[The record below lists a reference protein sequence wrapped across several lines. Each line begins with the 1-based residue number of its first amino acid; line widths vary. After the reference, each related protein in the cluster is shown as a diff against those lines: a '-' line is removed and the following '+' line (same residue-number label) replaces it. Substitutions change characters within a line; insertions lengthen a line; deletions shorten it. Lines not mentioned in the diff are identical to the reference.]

1 MAHKH
6 TLYRSYTDFRNRSQI
21 PLPAVED
28 VAQRLLDLR
37 SPSLLAPRQLERHD
51 PRQPQRRIGMRQRL
65 LTLPGIVAILVR
77 VVWRRVPSVAE
88 VQRVLARAGLWWVS
102 PLRVRP
108 QALTTR
114 LDVLP
119 AAVLG
124 QRFAEG
130 WVRLQAQPPPRL
142 PHPRGAPV
150 RAHFPRLA
158 MVDGSTREALRKQP
172 QVLRQCEGL
181 GLAGQVRVMV
191 EALSHRPVWPQDTAD
206 AVAHDQRCAAA
217 ILAALP
223 VGGLWVFALGV
234 FSFLWCDDFT
244 DQQKCCG
251 TRMREQTADRPVPVR
266 SQGPDDRDEILQV
279 GQYHAHPCPHRLRL
293 VSVLWQGAW

>member
-1 MAHKH
+1 
-6 TLYRSYTDFRNRSQI
+6 
-21 PLPAVED
+21 VED

-37 SPSLLAPRQLERHD
+37 SPSLLAPCQRERHD
-51 PRQPQRRIGMRQRL
+51 PRQPQRRMRMRQRL
-65 LTLPGIVAILVR
+65 LTLPVIVASIVR
-77 VVWRRVPSVAE
+77 LVWRRVPSVAE
-88 VQRVLARAGLWWVS
+88 VQRVLARDGLWWVS

-108 QALTTR
+108 QARTKR
-114 LDVLP
+114 LAVLP

-124 QRFAEG
+124 PLFAEV

-191 EALSHRPVWPQDTAD
+191 EALSHRPLWPQDTAD
-206 AVAHDQRCAAA
+206 AVANDQRLAAEL
-217 ILAALP
+217 LAALP
-223 VGGLWVFALGV
+223 VGGLWVCALG
-234 FSFLWCDDFT
+234 FCSFLGCADFT
-244 DQQKCCG
+244 DQQKCFD
-251 TRMREQTADRPVPVR
+251 TRRREQTAYRTVQVLSP
-266 SQGPDDRDEILQV
+266 GPYDRDEILPV
-279 GQYHAHPCPHRLRL
+279 GQYHSHPCTHPLRL